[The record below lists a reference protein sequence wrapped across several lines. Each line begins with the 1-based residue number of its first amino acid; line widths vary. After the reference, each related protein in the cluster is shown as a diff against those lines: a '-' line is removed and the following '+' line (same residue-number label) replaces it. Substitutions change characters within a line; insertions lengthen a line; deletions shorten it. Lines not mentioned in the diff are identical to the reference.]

1 LYALDNSPSLLNNLQ
16 RIHLNDLD
24 TYLCF
29 KVSIRCANLKLPLY
43 SDYQQFLHKKIT
55 ELHDSGLGYRRI
67 SYWLNENGYKT
78 ARGKMFKN
86 THVHS
91 ILKKKRLSEE
101 RFSKEYEN
109 ELGDMSMK
117 FIDRTLI
124 NSD

>member
-1 LYALDNSPSLLNNLQ
+1 M
-16 RIHLNDLD
+16 
-24 TYLCF
+24 
-29 KVSIRCANLKLPLY
+29 
-43 SDYQQFLHKKIT
+43 HKKIT
-55 ELHDSGLGYRRI
+55 ELHESGLGYRGI
-67 SYWLNENGYKT
+67 SYWLNENGCKT

-117 FIDRTLI
+117 FIDRKLI